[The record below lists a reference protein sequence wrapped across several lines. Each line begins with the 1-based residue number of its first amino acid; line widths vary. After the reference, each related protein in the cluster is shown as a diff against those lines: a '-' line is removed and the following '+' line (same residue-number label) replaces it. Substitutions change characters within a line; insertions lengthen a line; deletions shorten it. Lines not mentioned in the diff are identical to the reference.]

1 MVDTND
7 PPEAVSVTIVNDHS
21 NNNNTTPQPPPPPEA
36 SPQPQP
42 PPPSPSPIKED
53 PVGKKENSKSTKMNP
68 IIFPITL
75 ISFLLS
81 LPVLFVIVWLLY
93 VRSYNCEGLIK
104 LPKLQLG
111 ITVGLVFVFLIS
123 NLVVYLRSRFPIPG
137 LLIAML
143 PLIVMLT
150 VGLALIGAFKMESTS
165 IPGSPLWIKMKVINN
180 NNWNNIKSCIYDT
193 RTCDDLVSR
202 SYALKSYDFTTSKL
216 SPIEYGCCKP
226 PASCEMEY
234 VNATYWKIGNKVM
247 DSNNPYDNDCKLWEN
262 EESSLCYN
270 CYACKQGF
278 LRTLQ
283 SKWGKLGVFLVIM
296 SLLLILA
303 HLLLFVTTMWESYK

>member
-21 NNNNTTPQPPPPPEA
+21 NNNTTPQAPPPPPEA
-36 SPQPQP
+36 SPPPAASP
-42 PPPSPSPIKED
+42 PPPSLIKD
-53 PVGKKENSKSTKMNP
+53 PVGEKENSKSTKMNR

-81 LPVLFVIVWLLY
+81 LPILFIIVWLLY
-93 VRSYNCEGLIK
+93 VRSYNCEDLIK

-123 NLVVYLRSRFPIPG
+123 NLVVYLRARFPIPG

-216 SPIEYGCCKP
+216 SPIEVHFP
-226 PASCEMEY
+226 FLFPFF
-234 VNATYWKIGNKVM
+234 TYIYILYYILDLCVTHLHF
-247 DSNNPYDNDCKLWEN
+247 YEN
-262 EESSLCYN
+262 
-270 CYACKQGF
+270 
-278 LRTLQ
+278 
-283 SKWGKLGVFLVIM
+283 
-296 SLLLILA
+296 
-303 HLLLFVTTMWESYK
+303 